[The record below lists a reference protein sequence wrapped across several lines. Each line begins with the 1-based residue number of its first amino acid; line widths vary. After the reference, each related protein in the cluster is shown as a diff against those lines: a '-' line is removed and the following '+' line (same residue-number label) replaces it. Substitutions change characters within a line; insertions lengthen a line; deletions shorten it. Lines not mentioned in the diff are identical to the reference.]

1 MMKNCFGRGSRRR
14 LYMLAGAAVWVALAQ
29 PAKAVDEIQVY
40 NAGIAA
46 PGQFTIQQHLN
57 YIPLGVK
64 DPPFPGGLVSHN
76 SINGTPEFAY
86 GVTDWWEVGLYLPFA
101 IQDRQFLSDSFKLRT
116 LFVSPNAAERNFFYG
131 VNFEFSNTTPK
142 FSQTRF
148 GLEIRPILGVRNADY
163 EFIVNPIVDIGFGKY
178 GEATFTPA
186 ARLARKLGPD
196 LFVGLEYY
204 ADFGE
209 IGNFLKPADQQHTLF
224 AVTDFKL
231 GDFGVN
237 FGVGYGLTP
246 ASDRWVVKTIVGY
259 AFPVPGSNPGASERA
274 TASPPALSIRCRAP
288 PRASPNPDETT
299 RCFAS
304 HARFARIRS
313 NNPANIV
320 GEPRDRSFAIR
331 RHREGVPLAHRGAS
345 ARAISDRL
353 VDAGYSPGHETRRRH
368 DISCLLRNRHP
379 DTYRFALRVAA
390 CSSGGAREFASPM
403 AAAGLG
409 SHALA
414 ALCAGIGPDTNRLAV
429 RVLLRLVG

>member
-1 MMKNCFGRGSRRR
+1 MMKNRFGRGSRRS

-101 IQDRQFLSDSFKLRT
+101 IQDQQFLSNSFKLRT
-116 LFVSPNAAERNFFYG
+116 LFVSPNAGERNLFYG

-148 GLEIRPILGVRNADY
+148 GMEIRPIIGIRNADY
-163 EFIVNPIVDIGFGKY
+163 EFIVNPIVDIGFGKN
-178 GEATFTPA
+178 GEADFTPA

-246 ASDRWVVKTIVGY
+246 ASDRFVVKTIVGY
-259 AFPVPGSNPGASERA
+259 AFPVPGSNPGGGERA
-274 TASPPALSIRCRAP
+274 SAAGPV
-288 PRASPNPDETT
+288 NPM
-299 RCFAS
+299 S
-304 HARFARIRS
+304 RS
-313 NNPANIV
+313 
-320 GEPRDRSFAIR
+320 
-331 RHREGVPLAHRGAS
+331 S
-345 ARAISDRL
+345 AR
-353 VDAGYSPGHETRRRH
+353 
-368 DISCLLRNRHP
+368 
-379 DTYRFALRVAA
+379 
-390 CSSGGAREFASPM
+390 
-403 AAAGLG
+403 
-409 SHALA
+409 LA
-414 ALCAGIGPDTNRLAV
+414 QP
-429 RVLLRLVG
+429 